1 MRGSCPVSPVRF
13 SSGSMHGSSHHPMGS
28 SWLPT
33 VPNRWRDTSPVWPD
47 SLLARTRSATS
58 TANFYCGTGSRW
70 SDRRLLSSCGRF
82 LGCSRPC
89 VTGRRVRPDRGPRGS
104 ETELLALA
112 VDDAERRRGVGA
124 ALVEAFIR
132 TSRGAGSSTARVVV
146 GTTNHRAIALYGRA
160 GFRES
165 TRLQL
170 HSGADSLVMRVGLQ
184 ATSL

>member
-89 VTGRRVRPDRGPRGS
+89 VTGRRVRPIAGHGAARPS
-104 ETELLALA
+104 FLPSPWTMPN
-112 VDDAERRRGVGA
+112 VDSGVGA

-165 TRLQL
+165 TKLQV
-170 HSGADSLVMRVGLQ
+170 HSGADSLVIRVGLQ